1 MIFVDSN
8 IPMYLVGASHR
19 NKDRCLTLVTKL
31 VREEEVLV
39 TDIEVYQEIL
49 HRYTAI
55 DRQAAIDPAFDVLDA
70 IVDDVLGFG
79 MQEVRSA
86 RSIIAS
92 VPGLS
97 ARDALHLAI
106 MRGAG
111 ITRILSFDRGFDR
124 CSGIERIS

>member
-1 MIFVDSN
+1 
-8 IPMYLVGASHR
+8 MYLVGESHR
-19 NKDRCLTLVTKL
+19 HKDRSLVLVTRL
-31 VREEEVLV
+31 VRDEEPLV

-55 DRQAAIDPAFDVLDA
+55 NRPDAIDPAFDVLDA

-79 MQEVRSA
+79 RQEIRAA
-86 RSIIAS
+86 RSTIAP

-97 ARDALHLAI
+97 AWDALHLAV

-111 ITRILSFDRGFDR
+111 ITRVELRPGL
-124 CSGIERIS
+124 

>member
-1 MIFVDSN
+1 
-8 IPMYLVGASHR
+8 MYLVGASHR
-19 NKDRCLTLVTKL
+19 NKDRSLVLVTRL

-55 DRQAAIDPAFDVLDA
+55 GRQDAIDPVFDVLDA
-70 IVDDVLGFG
+70 IVNDVLEFG

-124 CSGIERIS
+124 CNGIERIS

>member
-8 IPMYLVGASHR
+8 IPMYLVGGAHR
-19 NKDRCLTLVTKL
+19 HKDRSLVLVTGL
-31 VREEEVLV
+31 VRDEEKLV

-55 DRQAAIDPAFDVLDA
+55 DRPDAIDPAFDVLDA
-70 IVDDVLGFG
+70 IVDDVLSFG
-79 MQEVRSA
+79 MREIQSA

-97 ARDALHLAI
+97 ARDALHVAV

-111 ITRILSFDRGFDR
+111 ITQILSFDHGFDR
-124 CSGIERIS
+124 CDGIDRIS

>member
-8 IPMYLVGASHR
+8 IPMYLVGESYRHKDRSLVLVTRLLR
-19 NKDRCLTLVTKL
+19 NK
-31 VREEEVLV
+31 EHLV

-55 DRQAAIDPAFDVLDA
+55 NRPDAIDSAFDVLDA

-79 MQEVRSA
+79 LQEIRAA
-86 RSIIAS
+86 RSIIDS
-92 VPGLS
+92 IPGLS
-97 ARDALHLAI
+97 ARDALHLAV

-111 ITRILSFDRGFDR
+111 ITRVLSFDRGFDR
-124 CSGIERIS
+124 CPGIERIS

>member
-8 IPMYLVGASHR
+8 IPMYLVGGAHR
-19 NKDRCLTLVTKL
+19 HKERSLVLVTGL
-31 VREEEVLV
+31 VRDEEKLV
-39 TDIEVYQEIL
+39 TDIKVYQEIL

-55 DRQAAIDPAFDVLDA
+55 DRPDAIDPAFDVLDA
-70 IVDDVLGFG
+70 IVDDILSFG
-79 MQEVRSA
+79 MREIHAA

-97 ARDALHLAI
+97 ARDALHVAV

-111 ITRILSFDRGFDR
+111 ITRILSFDHGFDR
-124 CSGIERIS
+124 CDGIDRIS

>member
-1 MIFVDSN
+1 M
-8 IPMYLVGASHR
+8 
-19 NKDRCLTLVTKL
+19 
-31 VREEEVLV
+31 LV

-49 HRYTAI
+49 HRYTTI
-55 DRQAAIDPAFDVLDA
+55 GRQDAIDPAFDVLDA

-79 MQEVRSA
+79 MQEIRSA

-124 CSGIERIS
+124 CAGIERINSQK

>member
-19 NKDRCLTLVTKL
+19 NKDRSLVLVTKL
-31 VREEEVLV
+31 VREDEVLV
-39 TDIEVYQEIL
+39 TNIEVYQEIL

-55 DRQAAIDPAFDVLDA
+55 GRQDSIDPAFDVLDA
-70 IVDDVLGFG
+70 IVDDVLAFG

-124 CSGIERIS
+124 CAGIERIS

>member
-1 MIFVDSN
+1 
-8 IPMYLVGASHR
+8 MYLVGASHR
-19 NKDRCLTLVTKL
+19 NKDRSLVLVTQL
-31 VREEEVLV
+31 VREEKVLI

-55 DRQAAIDPAFDVLDA
+55 GRQDAIDPAFDVLDA
-70 IVDDVLGFG
+70 IVSDVLGFG
-79 MQEVRSA
+79 MKEVRSA

-97 ARDALHLAI
+97 ARDALHLAV

-111 ITRILSFDRGFDR
+111 ITRVLSFDRGFDR
-124 CSGIERIS
+124 YAGIERIS

>member
-19 NKDRCLTLVTKL
+19 HKDRSL
-31 VREEEVLV
+31 VLV
-39 TDIEVYQEIL
+39 TRLVRDEQPMVTGIEVYQEIL

-55 DRQAAIDPAFDVLDA
+55 DHPDAIDPAFDVLDA

-79 MQEVRSA
+79 MQEIRTA

-97 ARDALHLAI
+97 ARDALHVAV
-106 MRGAG
+106 MRAAG

-124 CSGIERIS
+124 CAGIERIS

>member
-8 IPMYLVGASHR
+8 IPMYLVGGSHR
-19 NKDRCLTLVTKL
+19 HKDRSLVLVTGL
-31 VREEEVLV
+31 VRDEEKLV

-55 DRQAAIDPAFDVLDA
+55 DRPDAIDPALDVLDA

-79 MQEVRSA
+79 MGEIHSA

-97 ARDALHLAI
+97 ARDALHVAV

-111 ITRILSFDRGFDR
+111 ITRILSFDHGFDR
-124 CSGIERIS
+124 CDGIDRIS

>member
-55 DRQAAIDPAFDVLDA
+55 GRQDAIDPAFDALDA

-79 MQEVRSA
+79 MKEVRSA

>member
-1 MIFVDSN
+1 MTFVDSN

-19 NKDRCLTLVTKL
+19 HKDRSLVLVTRL
-31 VREEEVLV
+31 VRDEEPLV
-39 TDIEVYQEIL
+39 TDIDVYQEIL

-55 DRQAAIDPAFDVLDA
+55 DQPDAIDPAFDVLDA

-79 MQEVRSA
+79 MKEIRAA

-97 ARDALHLAI
+97 ARDALHLAV

-124 CSGIERIS
+124 CAGIERIS